1 VRLALLEFVDVA
13 SIPASSKGKKQMNA
27 RVVFRGFT
35 STRPFGVELEV
46 NDKVSKPEIKK
57 VITAEDPLHN
67 VKVTEWAKTIAG
79 DGWHV
84 KRDGTCGH
92 EIASYKMSGFQDLQ
106 NVGNVAD
113 ALRRRGCQ
121 VDEKCG
127 LHVHADLSDFNTT
140 RLGVMLGYWLK
151 IEPII
156 LQALPDHRRD
166 NKHCRMMR
174 TKFSID
180 KRTIDAPDDLYYLM
194 EPSELGDHNNEDKR
208 VTLNFVP
215 YVIHRNDPSFKK
227 CTAEIRMPEG
237 TLLKADVQNW
247 VRLYLHFVDTC
258 KMRQWPGSLKTAGLK
273 ETLQILDLLGG
284 ETTFYLLGKDLYET
298 RKWFLRRICEHT
310 DQPDLYEEAVT
321 MLNEMT
327 QPIETHPRQTRNFAV
342 NAAIG
347 AI

>member
-1 VRLALLEFVDVA
+1 
-13 SIPASSKGKKQMNA
+13 MNTK
-27 RVVFRGFT
+27 VVFRGFT

-57 VITAEDPLHN
+57 VIAAEDPLHP
-67 VKVTEWAKTIAG
+67 VKVTEWAKTING

-92 EIASYKMSGFQDLQ
+92 EVASYKMSGFQDLQ

-127 LHVHADLSDFNTT
+127 LHVHADLSDFSST

-151 IEPII
+151 IEDVI
-156 LQALPDHRRD
+156 LQACPKHRRD

-174 TKFSID
+174 SRFQIAD
-180 KRTIDAPDDLYYLM
+180 RAFEGPDDLFYAL
-194 EPSELGDHNNEDKR
+194 EPNDLGDHNNEAKR

-215 YVIHRNDPSFKK
+215 YMLHRNDPSFKK

-237 TLLKADVQNW
+237 TLVKADVQNW
-247 VRLYLHFVDTC
+247 VRLYLNFVENTKD
-258 KMRQWPGSLKTAGLK
+258 WPWQPDLKAVGLK
-273 ETLQILDLLGG
+273 ETLEILGLRGG
-284 ETTFYLLGKDLYET
+284 KGTFFLLGKDLYET
-298 RKWFLRRICEHT
+298 RKWFLKRIARHT
-310 DQPDLYEEAVT
+310 DRLELYKEANV
-321 MLNEMT
+321 LLDEMT
-327 QPIETHPRQTRNFAV
+327 QPIETHPRQARNFAV
-342 NAAIG
+342 NAALG